1 MELQCL
7 PSETPKTASSCS
19 TDPLYDNCPPCAQR
33 GRGKEVENRVLCLAI
48 TRFPGSRSPLPALT
62 PAEVPTLGGEERG
75 SGPWP
80 DHNYCS
86 WRGGLGK
93 PRWETVVNR
102 SRGGERGGEYES
114 SWGTEDLH
122 QSPTPSQSE
131 EHRSF
136 LSLYDNLTEGV
147 TPDGLRELIDM
158 ETSFQEDL
166 QERVYQAWAPEQIQG
181 SKIDKGASDYKSTW
195 SSCKIIFTNQDQD
208 KKHEEERELDSGS
221 CGFLKVPV
229 TQTQLQL
236 AAYPS
241 QLIQT
246 ECHTVCAPAGVQHLE
261 QPSWSPRV
269 PPPIPLA
276 DPSASAL
283 RSLLTSLRQQIV
295 KQREEYEARIL
306 R

>member
-1 MELQCL
+1 M
-7 PSETPKTASSCS
+7 
-19 TDPLYDNCPPCAQR
+19 
-33 GRGKEVENRVLCLAI
+33 ENRVVCLAI
-48 TRFPGSRSPLPALT
+48 TRFPGSRSPLPGLT
-62 PAEVPTLGGEERG
+62 PAEVPTLGSKERG
-75 SGPWP
+75 PGPGP

-86 WRGGLGK
+86 WRGSLGK
-93 PRWETVVNR
+93 PCWETVVNR
-102 SRGGERGGEYES
+102 SRGGERGGEYGS

-122 QSPTPSQSE
+122 LTPSQSE
-131 EHRSF
+131 EHRSA

-181 SKIDKGASDYKSTW
+181 PKVDKGESGYKSTW
-195 SSCKIIFTNQDQD
+195 SSSKIFFTNQDQD
-208 KKHEEERELDSGS
+208 KKHEQERELDSGS

-229 TQTQLQL
+229 TPIQLQL
-236 AAYPS
+236 A
-241 QLIQT
+241 
-246 ECHTVCAPAGVQHLE
+246 ECQIVCAPAGVQHLE

-283 RSLLTSLRQQIV
+283 RSLLTSLQQQIV
-295 KQREEYEARIL
+295 KQREEYEARIV